1 MFPLSCLSVLKMQKY
16 QRCNIIAYFL
26 FAPLARERCVD
37 YFPKFNRLRKTA
49 GWQLVVVVLRV
60 CWLRIELAFIF
71 LPQTTYVLSYRRPN
85 AIRVARMRLCIN
97 SVLYVYA
104 YYQYILLMYGIYV
117 YSPSVTCE
125 HLFSRA

>member
-71 LPQTTYVLSYRRPN
+71 FATNHVCITHRRPN
-85 AIRVARMRLCIN
+85 AIRVARMIVHKFGFICVRLLSIHPFNVWHICIFAICN
-97 SVLYVYA
+97 MRTF
-104 YYQYILLMYGIYV
+104 I
-117 YSPSVTCE
+117 
-125 HLFSRA
+125 